1 MVTTT
6 VDRPFAVRNTLAPL
20 QSPEAPMAIKIDASS
35 EVQRI
40 LTLIARSIV
49 DEPAKVRV
57 DAEAF
62 DNETVMRLQVAPND
76 LWAITGPGGDI
87 RLSLRSLVADMSVKY
102 KQLFALD
109 IRATGAE

>member
-1 MVTTT
+1 
-6 VDRPFAVRNTLAPL
+6 
-20 QSPEAPMAIKIDASS
+20 MAIKIDASS

-57 DAEAF
+57 DAETF